1 MTQDHK
7 KKMQEYAREQFTMMQ
22 PAPGIPMILSVR
34 REGMGEHD
42 YRPAELDDIIAFT
55 NNIITETEKR
65 VLQDVVELRRMNG
78 G

>member
-1 MTQDHK
+1 MTQNHT

-22 PAPGIPMILSVR
+22 PAPSMPMVLSVR
-34 REGMGEHD
+34 REGMSEHD

-55 NNIITETEKR
+55 NNIITETEKKER
-65 VLQDVVELRRMNG
+65 EYIAKIRRMNG